1 MTLFLRAAMLP
12 FALLYLAIGTGFL
25 IAPERLGETFGVA
38 AAGAKG
44 LSSMR
49 ADFTAFFCLLGG
61 SLAWAGWRQS
71 RGALIIAALLVGTAL
86 AGRVVSLLLD
96 GNYEGA
102 LQPMVVEAL
111 TVLLALAGMRAF
123 GRKD

>member
-1 MTLFLRAAMLP
+1 MTLFLRAAMLL

-25 IAPERLGETFGVA
+25 IAPGQLGETFGVT

-49 ADFTAFFCLLGG
+49 ADFTAFFWLLGG

-71 RGALIIAALLVGTAL
+71 RGGLVIAALLVGTAL